1 MKAQGSSRTAILFE
15 AILSHQAGS
24 QILASTPLAAEG
36 RLKNVHLASGSK
48 DEVHCR
54 ASRSLVYV
62 FVVFNLTQA
71 MAAFGGC
78 DDLQQLLKAAPDRQF
93 EVRRTTDNC
102 FTSFGWY
109 LRRTPVML
117 NPLLHL
123 LLAEPLK
130 MRPKLL
136 LPAVVL
142 ELPDL
147 PPSDPLAPAAIL

>member
-1 MKAQGSSRTAILFE
+1 MIL
-15 AILSHQAGS
+15 L
-24 QILASTPLAAEG
+24 
-36 RLKNVHLASGSK
+36 R
-48 DEVHCR
+48 
-54 ASRSLVYV
+54 VYV

-93 EVRRTTDNC
+93 EVRRTTDNY

>member
-1 MKAQGSSRTAILFE
+1 MFE

-24 QILASTPLAAEG
+24 QILASTLLAAEG

-93 EVRRTTDNC
+93 EVRRTTDNY

>member
-102 FTSFGWY
+102 FTPFGWY